1 MRLKNIGIYTCVVAA
16 LLMGYIVSS
25 SGASSKYA
33 ANVNG
38 TKIKTATLDAAVG
51 NFIESQK
58 MTGVEIKEE
67 DKEALRK
74 GILEE
79 LISAELLYQESKKAE
94 IGDLNEEAKEQF
106 ENIKKGFASEKEF
119 KDLLK
124 ERKIS
129 EKDLME
135 DIKKGLSIK
144 SFLEKGV
151 YSDIVVSETDKRN
164 EYESKKDKLAV
175 PEQVGAS
182 HVLIRVEPDAGEEDK
197 ENAKAQIDG
206 IRQRALAGEDF
217 AELAKEN
224 SQDGSAPNGGD
235 LGYFGRGA
243 MVKPFE
249 DAAFSLEVGQ
259 ISEVVETQF
268 GYHIIKVTDKQS
280 ARTLTYEEVESDIG
294 MFLLNQRRGEVLNK
308 LIDKLRSN
316 AKIEVY

>member
-1 MRLKNIGIYTCVVAA
+1 
-16 LLMGYIVSS
+16 
-25 SGASSKYA
+25 
-33 ANVNG
+33 
-38 TKIKTATLDAAVG
+38 
-51 NFIESQK
+51 
-58 MTGVEIKEE
+58 
-67 DKEALRK
+67 K

-79 LISAELLYQESKKAE
+79 LISAELLYQESKSAE
-94 IGDLNEEAKEQF
+94 LGDLKEEVKGQF

-129 EKDLME
+129 EKDLMK
-135 DIKKGLSIK
+135 DIKKVLSIK
-144 SFLEKGV
+144 SFLEKDV
-151 YSDIVVSETDKRN
+151 YRDIVVSEADKRN
-164 EYESKKDKLAV
+164 EYESKKDKLAI

-182 HVLIRVEPDAGEEDK
+182 HILIRVAPDAGEEGKDS
-197 ENAKAQIDG
+197 AKAQIDG

-280 ARTLTYEEVESDIG
+280 AKTLTYEEVESDIG

-308 LIDKLRSN
+308 LIDELRSN
-316 AKIEVY
+316 AKIKVY

>member
-1 MRLKNIGIYTCVVAA
+1 
-16 LLMGYIVSS
+16 MGYIVSS

-33 ANVNG
+33 AKVNG
-38 TKIKTATLDAAVG
+38 AKIKTATLDAAVG
-51 NFIESQK
+51 NIIEEQK
-58 MTGVEIKEE
+58 MAGVEIKEQ
-67 DKEALRK
+67 DKDALRK

-79 LISAELLYQESKKAE
+79 LVSAELLYQESKKAE

-308 LIDKLRSN
+308 LIDELRSN